1 MLGGGDGSGVG
12 WLCTESFSLQT
23 QRYVELSL
31 GCDNLKGFKK
41 SSPYSPVFDI
51 PQKLVFV

>member
-1 MLGGGDGSGVG
+1 MLGGGSGVG
-12 WLCTESFSLQT
+12 WWCAESFSLQT